1 MIGLFQNYSAYGG
14 VGFSAESIAEL
25 ITLLTLILSFG
36 LFLFLAVRFR
46 HSEGGILGSF
56 KLQLSIAI
64 LVWIVGE
71 VFAYTNYLAD
81 WSMFVHTCSM
91 ALFALFLVYRVR
103 ALVGK

>member
-1 MIGLFQNYSAYGG
+1 LIGLFENYSAYGG
-14 VGFSAESIAEL
+14 VGFSAEAIAEL
-25 ITLLTLILSFG
+25 ITLVTLIVSFV

-81 WSMFVHTCSM
+81 WSMYVHTCSM
-91 ALFALFLVYRVR
+91 ALFALFLIYRVR
-103 ALVGK
+103 ALVEK

>member
-1 MIGLFQNYSAYGG
+1 LIGLLQNYMAYGG
-14 VGFSAESIAEL
+14 VGYSAEAIAEL
-25 ITLLTLILSFG
+25 ITLVALIASFV

-46 HSEGGILGSF
+46 HSEGGLLGSF
-56 KLQLSIAI
+56 KIQLSIAI

-81 WSMFVHTCSM
+81 WSMYIHTCSM

>member
-1 MIGLFQNYSAYGG
+1 LFGLLQNYLAYGG
-14 VGFSAESIAEL
+14 VGFSAEAIAEL
-25 ITLLTLILSFG
+25 ITVVTLIVSFV

-46 HSEGGILGSF
+46 HSESGILGSF

-71 VFAYTNYLAD
+71 VFAYTNYMAD
-81 WSMFVHTCSM
+81 WSMYVHTCSM

-103 ALVGK
+103 ALAGK